1 METSTPVTYKKDSS
15 SSSSGGGRGC
25 VVLCGNDVQIKLG
38 SSSNLVMQPT
48 PDYRHCVS
56 HQLRQRQGTDTDDQH
71 ASSDTEVYRRTRSPR
86 RHVQPSA
93 PGNQTLLRPWT
104 DTAAGVPRS
113 HDEDSGQKEPLET
126 IRPPSF
132 NPSCPTTRYDETRP
146 PDFTAPSAN
155 VKSLEAALDGMH
167 LSSSN
172 CITSVPGDTQN
183 AMAPPS
189 YDELYGDNKDHQ
201 QYSHHHLQSETTE
214 QQHQQQQ
221 ETTFQT
227 SSITGTTTGDSAVC
241 PSSLPCVAEFGH
253 YADPS
258 SNPQPGWFTNPTRI
272 SVQPDQRGSPTVMVV
287 DQSTSTVQV
296 FTSKG
301 ECLSLFSVPRVN
313 GGCFVGQRPSLLVLA
328 VGTSVSVYEMD
339 GRLVK
344 EIPLPGR
351 QQDAAVLTTVPYGE
365 RGFVAVRSGSLSIC
379 RGGITRPAVVH
390 TLAGRYRADRGTTP
404 FVNVVDVAVDA
415 RRGHLVVLDAANP
428 SVSSHCTAL
437 YVMNED
443 GAVLRAI
450 RPARD
455 PHCGALS
462 QPFSVEVDR
471 SGNVLVADGRRAVQ
485 FRVDDGRFLA
495 TLIGDDTTNSELQ
508 RRRDGVELR
517 GIAVF
522 SAGREQL
529 LFAVLAGDRFAQ
541 IRAFSLHS

>member
-15 SSSSGGGRGC
+15 SSSEEGRRKRGC

-38 SSSNLVMQPT
+38 SSSNLVMQPS
-48 PDYRHCVS
+48 PDYQHRFPHRL
-56 HQLRQRQGTDTDDQH
+56 HQRPGTDAADQH

-104 DTAAGVPRS
+104 DRAADTPRS
-113 HDEDSGQKEPLET
+113 HDEDSGQKEPVET
-126 IRPPSF
+126 TRPPSF

-146 PDFTAPSAN
+146 PAPAAN
-155 VKSLEAALDGMH
+155 VKSLEAALDDTH

-172 CITSVPGDTQN
+172 CIMSVPGDSQN
-183 AMAPPS
+183 ATAPPS

-201 QYSHHHLQSETTE
+201 HYNHHHLQSQTTE

-227 SSITGTTTGDSAVC
+227 SSVTGTTTDDSAVC
-241 PSSLPCVAEFGH
+241 HSSLPCVAEFGH

-258 SNPQPGWFTNPTRI
+258 SNPQPGWLTNPTRI
-272 SVQPDQRGSPTVMVV
+272 SVQPDQRGSPTLVVV

-301 ECLSLFSVPRVN
+301 ECLLLLSVPRVN
-313 GGCFVGQRPSLLVLA
+313 GGCFVGHCPSLLVLA

-344 EIPLPGR
+344 EIPLRGR
-351 QQDAAVLTTVPYGE
+351 QQDDAVLTTVSYGE

-390 TLAGRYRADRGTTP
+390 TLAGRYRADRGITP

-495 TLIGDDTTNSELQ
+495 TLIGDDTTNPERQ
-508 RRRDGVELR
+508 RRRHGVELR
-517 GIAVF
+517 GIAVC

-541 IRAFSLHS
+541 IRAFSLQS